1 MNKLLS
7 IPNDVIEELS
17 INHISEIYGGE
28 TDNKSSLVNDGK
40 KCNVINSNT
49 NCSAINQAK
58 NVVLQIIKVHP
69 VPSQIIVETVP
80 LQDMHHF
87 LVAENIIRNNLK
99 KNLLI

>member
-28 TDNKSSLVNDGK
+28 TDNESYLVNDGK

-58 NVVLQIIKVHP
+58 KC
-69 VPSQIIVETVP
+69 SAT
-80 LQDMHHF
+80 
-87 LVAENIIRNNLK
+87 NNQSSSCSVT
-99 KNLLI
+99 NNSGNCSITGYAPFPGSGEYNQE